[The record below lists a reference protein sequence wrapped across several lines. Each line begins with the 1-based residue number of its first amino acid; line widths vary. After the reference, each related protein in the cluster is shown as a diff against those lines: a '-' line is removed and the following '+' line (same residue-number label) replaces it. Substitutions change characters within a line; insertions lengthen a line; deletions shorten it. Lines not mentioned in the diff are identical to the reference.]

1 MESSNVQPTE
11 TTVTETQPPS
21 TIRSEPAGG
30 LLPPAQTPATEQPWQ
45 EWVDIA
51 VGFLARITEEIG
63 NFFSD
68 YRKPLLNLLLLLS
81 VAVSVYITLAVLD
94 AINNIP
100 LLAPVFELVGL
111 GYGGW
116 FTWRYLLRAS
126 TRQEL
131 AKEFEAVKAQVVG
144 EKVQDT

>member
-1 MESSNVQPTE
+1 MESKVQPTE
-11 TTVTETQPPS
+11 TTVADAQQSAAINTETGAIVPADAPS
-21 TIRSEPAGG
+21 TEPV
-30 LLPPAQTPATEQPWQ
+30 WQ

-51 VGFLARITEEIG
+51 VGYLSRITEEIA

-81 VAVSVYITLAVLD
+81 VAVTVYVTLAVLD

-111 GYGGW
+111 GYSAW
-116 FTWRYLLRAS
+116 FTYRYLLRAS

-131 AKEFEAVKAQVVG
+131 VAEFDALKTQVVG
-144 EKVQDT
+144 ENQE